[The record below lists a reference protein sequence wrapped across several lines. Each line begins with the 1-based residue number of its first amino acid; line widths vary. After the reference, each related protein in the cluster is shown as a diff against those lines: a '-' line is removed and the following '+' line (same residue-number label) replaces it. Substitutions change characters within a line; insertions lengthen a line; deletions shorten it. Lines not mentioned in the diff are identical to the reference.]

1 MVVLGGNMRYRAA
14 QELKYKEVPVIV
26 MEGLDEA
33 GEKAII
39 IKDNGNFG
47 EWDFE
52 MLANEWSDFP
62 LKEWGIDLPE
72 TSMRADSDEVK
83 EDDFDADAEA
93 DAIEEPR
100 TKRGDVWKIGRHR
113 IMCGDATSIDDLTKL
128 MDGQKADLCWTDP
141 PYGVSYTDKNDYLN
155 NKRAG
160 NKHKAIAGDELRG
173 DALYEMLQAAFANVS
188 AVSHPGACIYVA
200 HADINSALFRLAL
213 TEADYHI
220 SQSLIWVN
228 NCFVLS
234 RNDYNWQHEPILY
247 GWKQGHA
254 HFFSQDFTSSTVID
268 DQPDLKKMSKEEL
281 VVLAAELR
289 KTIPTTVFKENRP
302 SKNEEHPTMKPVA
315 LIARMVRNSSD
326 HTKPQ
331 IVLDT
336 FMGSGST
343 LIACEQIGRTA
354 YGMELDPVYCDVIVK
369 RYETFTG
376 ETATLVPEEA
386 NERQKTKTH
395 EY

>member
-1 MVVLGGNMRYRAA
+1 MRYRAA

-26 MEGLDEA
+26 MQGLDEA

-141 PYGVSYTDKNDYLN
+141 
-155 NKRAG
+155 R
-160 NKHKAIAGDELRG
+160 
-173 DALYEMLQAAFANVS
+173 
-188 AVSHPGACIYVA
+188 
-200 HADINSALFRLAL
+200 
-213 TEADYHI
+213 
-220 SQSLIWVN
+220 
-228 NCFVLS
+228 
-234 RNDYNWQHEPILY
+234 
-247 GWKQGHA
+247 
-254 HFFSQDFTSSTVID
+254 TV
-268 DQPDLKKMSKEEL
+268 
-281 VVLAAELR
+281 
-289 KTIPTTVFKENRP
+289 
-302 SKNEEHPTMKPVA
+302 
-315 LIARMVRNSSD
+315 
-326 HTKPQ
+326 
-331 IVLDT
+331 
-336 FMGSGST
+336 
-343 LIACEQIGRTA
+343 
-354 YGMELDPVYCDVIVK
+354 
-369 RYETFTG
+369 
-376 ETATLVPEEA
+376 
-386 NERQKTKTH
+386 
-395 EY
+395 